1 MKLKSLYL
9 SAIAAA
15 LLPGLTACSDILET
29 ENLSTDSS
37 TNVLSNATDARK
49 MVNHV
54 YAYFCEDSYTS
65 RMSTNWMQNTDVE
78 IASINMSQ
86 TTGNDRR
93 AVWCLNPSYFS
104 DIRTCWDHNYAA
116 IDFANQ
122 IIAGLEQQPLF
133 KQGNADYLQLYGE
146 AKCLRAYRYFLLCN
160 FWGDVPFATEP
171 TTAQNRNDG
180 GRVDKNKIY
189 SFLIQDL
196 INCEEGMMWSDK
208 ITTEYMNREFALGFI
223 AKLAMFRAGYSMQK
237 DGTMDRCRISD
248 EIEPVVYTDENGAQ
262 QTAVTNDDFYKV
274 AQAYARKL
282 VKLKDRPLSTD
293 YKGIFDAEINGA
305 SAAGGDVLYE
315 VAYIENS
322 GGDIGWCF
330 GLSVAK
336 SSKGAGTTYTNLAA
350 PYALSFDPEDQRFPV
365 TCAMYRWDDDNIQTA
380 KNAWGIEPA
389 KWCRIDMNSTS
400 VKDKGTGINDP
411 LLRYSD
417 VLLLLAEADNAVNG
431 GPTAEA
437 KEMLKRVRSRAFA
450 KSANAAQKVDDYVNK
465 LGSYEDFQDAIRKER
480 AWELGGERVR
490 KFDLIRWNYYGD
502 AIVNT
507 LEGMRDMA
515 INAMQLDPVP
525 SGGYWV
531 QKKDE
536 FPVKN
541 IGIASKLYYT
551 VENGRVEFLNDI
563 WTLVDDTNEPYASAK
578 SFASTD
584 VKNNFSGDG
593 AVYRVAF
600 AEQFVQTVKDA
611 DGKNDLLDENG
622 NKCYMMNEGARACFY
637 GFTQKVNNTFV
648 NGTED
653 ISFLRGKPVP
663 YVMPIPN
670 DRIITSNGVL
680 DNSGYLIQNP

>member
-1 MKLKSLYL
+1 MKIKSLYFL
-9 SAIAAA
+9 AAVA
-15 LLPGLTACSDILET
+15 SISGLTACQDTLET
-29 ENLSTDSS
+29 KNLSTDSL
-37 TNVLSNATDARK
+37 TNVLSNPTDARK

-93 AVWCLNPSYFS
+93 AVWCLNPSYFG
-104 DIRTCWDHNYAA
+104 DIKTAWDHNYAA

-122 IIAGLEQQPLF
+122 IITGLEQQPLF
-133 KQGNADYLQLYGE
+133 KQGNAEYLQLYGE

-180 GRVDKNKIY
+180 GRVEKNKIY

-196 INCEEGMMWSDK
+196 VNCEENMMWGEK

-223 AKLAMFRAGYSMQK
+223 AKLAMFRAGYSMQA
-237 DGTMDRCRISD
+237 DGTMDRCRISN
-248 EIEPVVYTDENGAQ
+248 EIDPVVYTDENGVQ
-262 QTAVTNDDFYKV
+262 QTAQDNNDFYKL

-282 VKLKDRPLSTD
+282 VKLKDRQLPTN
-293 YKGIFDAEINGA
+293 YKGIFDAEINDH
-305 SAAGGDVLYE
+305 SAANSDVLYE
-315 VAYIENS
+315 VAYIENA
-322 GGDIGWCF
+322 GGDIGWCH

-350 PYALSFDPEDQRFPV
+350 PYALSFDPEDQRYPV

-389 KWCRIDMNSTS
+389 KWCRMDMNSTAVAS
-400 VKDKGTGINDP
+400 KGTGINDP
-411 LLRYSD
+411 LLRYAD
-417 VLLLLAEADNAVNG
+417 VLLLLAEADNEVNG
-431 GPTAEA
+431 APTAEA

-450 KSANAAQKVDDYVNK
+450 KSGNASEKVDSYVER
-465 LGSYEDFQDAIRKER
+465 LTSHDDFLDAIRKER

-507 LEGMRDMA
+507 LESMRAMA
-515 INAMQLDPVP
+515 VNAMQLEQD
-525 SGGYWV
+525 GDHWV
-531 QKKDE
+531 QKKDSKPIE
-536 FPVKN
+536 DL
-541 IGIASKLYYT
+541 GIASKLYYQ
-551 VENGRVEFLNDI
+551 VHNGRVHFLNDI
-563 WTLVDDTNEPYASAK
+563 WTLVDESNEPYASAK

-584 VKNNFSGDG
+584 VKNNFEGGD
-593 AVYRVAF
+593 AVYRIAF
-600 AEQFVQTVKDA
+600 AEQFVQTLKDS

-622 NKCYMMNEGARACFY
+622 NKCYTMNEGALACFY

-648 NGTED
+648 KGTED
-653 ISFLRGKPVP
+653 LSVLRGKPVP
-663 YVMPIPN
+663 YVMPIPT

-680 DNSGYLIQNP
+680 DNKGYLIQNP

>member
-15 LLPGLTACSDILET
+15 LLPGITSCSDTLDT
-29 ENLSTDSS
+29 DNLSTDSA

-93 AVWCLNPSYFS
+93 AVWCLNPSYFG
-104 DIRTCWDHNYAA
+104 DIKTAWDHNYAA

-122 IIAGLEQQPLF
+122 IIVGLEEQPLF
-133 KQGNADYLQLYGE
+133 KQGDADYLQLYGE

-196 INCEEGMMWSDK
+196 IDCEENMMWGEK

-223 AKLAMFRAGYSMQK
+223 AKLAMFRAGYSMQA

-248 EIEPVVYTDENGAQ
+248 EIDAVVYKDENGNE
-262 QTAVTNDDFYKV
+262 QTAKSNDDFYKV

-282 VKLKDRPLSTD
+282 IKLKDRPLPTD
-293 YKGIFDAEINGA
+293 YKGIFDAEINGCSPA
-305 SAAGGDVLYE
+305 NSDVLYE
-315 VAYIENS
+315 IGYIENS
-322 GGDIGWCF
+322 GGDIGWCH

-350 PYALSFDPEDQRFPV
+350 PYALSFDPEDQRYPV

-389 KWCRIDMNSTS
+389 KWCRIDMNSTA

-411 LLRYSD
+411 LLRYAD

-437 KEMLKRVRSRAFA
+437 KEMLKRVRARAFA
-450 KSANAAQKVDDYVNK
+450 KSANAAHKVDEYVNK

-480 AWELGGERVR
+480 AWEFGGERIR

-507 LEGMRDMA
+507 LEAMRAMA
-515 INAMQLDPVP
+515 VNAMQLVQAGD
-525 SGGYWV
+525 YWV

-536 FPVKN
+536 KPIEDLQV
-541 IGIASKLYYT
+541 ASKLYYT

-563 WTLVDDTNEPYASAK
+563 WTLVDESNEPYASAK

-584 VKNNFSGDG
+584 VKNNFSGNG
-593 AVYRVAF
+593 TVYRVAF
-600 AEQFVQTVKDA
+600 AEQFVQTKKDA
-611 DGKNDLLDENG
+611 DGKNDLLDESG
-622 NKCYMMNEGARACFY
+622 NKCYTMNEGALACFY
-637 GFTQKVNNTFV
+637 GFTTKVNGTWN

-653 ISFLRGKPVP
+653 ITFLRGKAVP
-663 YVMPIPN
+663 YVMPIPT
-670 DRIITSNGVL
+670 DRVITSNGAY
-680 DNSGYLIQNP
+680 DNHGYLIQNP

>member
-1 MKLKSLYL
+1 MKIKSLYIL
-9 SAIAAA
+9 AAA
-15 LLPGLTACSDILET
+15 ATMTGLTGCQDIFET
-29 ENLSTDSS
+29 ENLSTDSLV
-37 TNVLSNATDARK
+37 NVLSNPTDARK

-54 YAYFCEDSYTS
+54 YAYFCEDTYTS

-104 DIRTCWDHNYAA
+104 DIKNAWDHNYAA

-122 IIAGLEQQPLF
+122 IISGMEEQPAFKAGDAE
-133 KQGNADYLQLYGE
+133 YLQLYGE

-171 TTAQNRNDG
+171 TSDTNRNDG
-180 GRVDKNKIY
+180 GRVEKNKIY
-189 SFLIQDL
+189 SYLIQDL

-223 AKLAMFRAGYSMQK
+223 AKLAMFRAGYSMQA

-248 EIEPVVYTDENGAQ
+248 EIEPVVYKDENGVEQKAQ
-262 QTAVTNDDFYKV
+262 SNDDFYKV

-282 VKLKDRPLSTD
+282 IKLKDRPLSTD
-293 YKGIFDAEINGA
+293 YKGIFDAEINGC
-305 SAAGGDVLYE
+305 SKAGGDVLYE
-315 VAYIENS
+315 VAYAPNA

-330 GLSVAK
+330 GLSVVT
-336 SSKGAGTTYTNLAA
+336 SSMGAGTTYTNLAA
-350 PYALSFDPEDQRFPV
+350 PYALSFDPEDQRYPV
-365 TCAMYRWDDDNIQTA
+365 TCAMYRWDNDDIQTA
-380 KNAWGIEPA
+380 KNSWGIEPA
-389 KWCRIDMNSTS
+389 KWCRMGIETYS
-400 VKDKGTGINDP
+400 KDKGTGINDP
-411 LLRYSD
+411 LLRYAD
-417 VLLLLAEADNAVNG
+417 VLLLLAEADNELNG

-437 KEMLKRVRSRAFA
+437 KEMLKRVRTRAFA
-450 KSANAAQKVDDYVNK
+450 KASNAADKVEAYVNN
-465 LGSYEDFQDAIRKER
+465 LSGHDDFLDAIRKER

-507 LEGMRDMA
+507 LEAMRAMA
-515 INAMQLDPVP
+515 VNAMQLEQVGDH
-525 SGGYWV
+525 WV
-531 QKKDE
+531 QMKDSKPIE
-536 FPVKN
+536 DL
-541 IGIASKLYYT
+541 GIASKLYYH
-551 VENGRVEFLNDI
+551 VRNGRVQFINDI
-563 WTLVDDTNEPYASAK
+563 WTLVDESNEPYASAK

-584 VKNNFSGDG
+584 VKNGFDGGD
-593 AVYRVAF
+593 AVYRVPF
-600 AEQFVQTVKDA
+600 AEQFVQTMKTA
-611 DGKNDLLDENG
+611 DGKADLVDENG
-622 NKCYMMNEGARACFY
+622 NKCYTMNEGALACFY

-653 ISFLRGKPVP
+653 LSVLRGKPVP

-670 DRIITSNGVL
+670 DRVITSNGAY
-680 DNSGYLIQNP
+680 DNHGYLIQNP